1 MDSIGLMRELM
12 MVRSVKRRYQL
23 LGRLARRLGFEY
35 RAECER
41 MPTYTVKALNG
52 SAAGAEPVYTSAYK
66 RRYITA
72 SDNIL

>member
-35 RAECER
+35 RAE
-41 MPTYTVKALNG
+41 G
-52 SAAGAEPVYTSAYK
+52 
-66 RRYITA
+66 
-72 SDNIL
+72 IL